1 MSFVCA
7 IPLISSLFPA
17 CAPAPPLATGYVE
30 GQYVLIA
37 PVEISQIDE
46 ITVRRGDRY
55 SADQALVYLERRDA
69 EIGLKKARAAHE
81 QAKSILENISQGR
94 RPEEIAVI
102 EASLLSAKVQA
113 AEMARELARVKGLLE
128 RGIAAQATYD
138 QAETNNAVAAAR
150 VEELQ
155 ANLSVARLPAREG
168 EIKAA
173 KAAVSQAE
181 AQVENAIWR
190 LSKRTLSAGRDGTVV
205 DLIRSAGEVA
215 GPQSP
220 VLSVLPDGAVTLR
233 IYVPEYSL
241 SQIALGQVLQVACD
255 GCPAGLSAKI
265 NYIADGPEFTP
276 PVIYSLENRQKLV
289 YLVEALPIGD
299 TNRLKPGQIVNVDLS
314 IAAK

>member
-7 IPLISSLFPA
+7 IPLISSLFTG
-17 CAPAPPLATGYVE
+17 CASAPPLATGYVE

-37 PVEISQIDE
+37 PVEISQIDQ

-55 SADQALVYLERRDA
+55 SAGQALVYLERRDA
-69 EIGLKKARAAHE
+69 EIDLNKARAAHE
-81 QAKSILENISQGR
+81 QAKSVLENLSQGR

-102 EASLLSAKVQA
+102 EASLLSARLQA
-113 AEMARELARVKGLLE
+113 AEMARELARVKGLLD

-138 QAETNNAVAAAR
+138 LAETNNAVAAAR

-173 KAAVSQAE
+173 RSAALQAE

-190 LSKRTLSAGRDGTVV
+190 LSKRTLSAGQDGIVV

-233 IYVPEYSL
+233 LYVPEYSL
-241 SQIALGQVLQVACD
+241 SQIALGQVLQVGCD
-255 GCPAGLSAKI
+255 GCPAGLIAKI
-265 NYIADGPEFTP
+265 NYISDGPEFTP

-289 YLVEALPIGD
+289 YLIEALPLGESI
-299 TNRLKPGQIVNVDLS
+299 RLKPGQIVNVDLGV
-314 IAAK
+314 AAK

>member
-7 IPLISSLFPA
+7 IPLISSLFPG

-37 PVEISQIDE
+37 PVEISQIDQ

-55 SADQALVYLERRDA
+55 GAGQALVYLERRDA
-69 EIGLKKARAAHE
+69 EIDLNKARAAHE
-81 QAKSILENISQGR
+81 QAKSVLGNLSQGR

-102 EASLLSAKVQA
+102 EASLLSARLQA
-113 AEMARELARVKGLLE
+113 TEMARELARVKDLLD

-150 VEELQ
+150 VKELQ
-155 ANLSVARLPAREG
+155 ANLSVARLPARED

-173 KAAVSQAE
+173 RAAVSQAG

-190 LSKRTLSAGRDGTVV
+190 LSKRTLSAEMDGTVV

-233 IYVPEYSL
+233 LYVPEYSL
-241 SQIALGQVLQVACD
+241 SQIALGQVLQVGCD

-265 NYIADGPEFTP
+265 NYISDGPEFTP

-289 YLVEALPIGD
+289 YLIEALPLGD
-299 TNRLKPGQIVNVDLS
+299 SIRLKPGQIVNVDLS
-314 IAAK
+314 VAAK